1 MKYFSATVK
10 MDEPLKATKSLDN
23 ISLVV
28 NEGWATFSGQAET
41 SFEFEV
47 LLIDAIEGMPS
58 NVKAVEC
65 W

>member
-10 MDEPLKATKSLDN
+10 MDEPLKANKSLEN

-28 NEGWATFSGQAET
+28 NEGWATFSGKAES
-41 SFEFEV
+41 SFEFEFILMDSV
-47 LLIDAIEGMPS
+47 EGMPS
-58 NVKAVEC
+58 NVKAVEA

>member
-28 NEGWATFSGQAET
+28 NEGWATFSGRAES
-41 SFEFEV
+41 SFEFEFILMDSV
-47 LLIDAIEGMPS
+47 EGMPS
-58 NVKAVEC
+58 NVKAVEA